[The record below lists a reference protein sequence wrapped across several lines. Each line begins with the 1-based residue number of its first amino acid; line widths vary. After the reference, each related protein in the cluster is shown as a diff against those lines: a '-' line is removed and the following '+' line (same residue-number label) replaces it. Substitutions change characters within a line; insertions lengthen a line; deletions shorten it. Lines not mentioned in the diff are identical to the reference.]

1 MPAMQSPKRNSPVS
15 QFSRIWQRISHSE
28 AYLPVSF
35 AANNQIEK
43 NPQQPKLQHMTRPA
57 RRTRREILCEH
68 TRSLRLAVDVDLSLI
83 ARTSLGLREPDL
95 ARLCQLAAQHASNRQ
110 DDLVRMADFSDAI
123 DKIFLERRE
132 RQ

>member
-1 MPAMQSPKRNSPVS
+1 
-15 QFSRIWQRISHSE
+15 
-28 AYLPVSF
+28 
-35 AANNQIEK
+35 
-43 NPQQPKLQHMTRPA
+43 
-57 RRTRREILCEH
+57 
-68 TRSLRLAVDVDLSLI
+68 LRLAGDVDLSLI